1 VDVSAVVHTQA
12 RVARILRRL
21 APHAPALVLLEGGSA
36 FSRRQVGLFWAAA
49 VHCREIDPPCG
60 ACAACRAVTQDASR
74 DLVWLRGEEGEI
86 KVTDA
91 RALRQMRLL
100 EVRILKAKL
109 RNPLLTE
116 ENSRYFDKIVARM
129 TLAGDPR

>member
-1 VDVSAVVHTQA
+1 MNLWTELAEKAILEAQA
-12 RVARILRRL
+12 RGEFDNLPGAGKPLNLEDDTCVPPELRMAYTVLKNAGFVPPEVA
-21 APHAPALVLLEGGSA
+21 E
-36 FSRRQVGLFWAAA
+36 Q
-49 VHCREIDPPCG
+49 REIRSLIECLERESDP
-60 ACAACRAVTQDASR
+60 
-74 DLVWLRGEEGEI
+74 
-86 KVTDA
+86 A

-129 TLAGDPR
+129 TLAGDPT

>member
-1 VDVSAVVHTQA
+1 MNLWTELAEKAILEAQA
-12 RVARILRRL
+12 RGEFDNLPGAGKPLNLEDDTCVPAELRMAYTVLKNAGFVPPEVA
-21 APHAPALVLLEGGSA
+21 E
-36 FSRRQVGLFWAAA
+36 Q
-49 VHCREIDPPCG
+49 REIRSLIECLERESDP
-60 ACAACRAVTQDASR
+60 
-74 DLVWLRGEEGEI
+74 
-86 KVTDA
+86 A

-129 TLAGDPR
+129 TLAGDPT

>member
-1 VDVSAVVHTQA
+1 MNLWTELAEKAILEAQA
-12 RVARILRRL
+12 RGEFDNLPGAGKPLNLEDDTWVPAELRMAYTVLKNAGFVPPEVA
-21 APHAPALVLLEGGSA
+21 E
-36 FSRRQVGLFWAAA
+36 Q
-49 VHCREIDPPCG
+49 REIRSLIECLERESDP
-60 ACAACRAVTQDASR
+60 
-74 DLVWLRGEEGEI
+74 
-86 KVTDA
+86 A

-129 TLAGDPR
+129 TLAGDPT

>member
-1 VDVSAVVHTQA
+1 MNLWTELAEKAILEAQA
-12 RVARILRRL
+12 RGEFDKLPGAGKPLNLEDDTWVPAELRMAYTVLKNAGFVPPEVA
-21 APHAPALVLLEGGSA
+21 E
-36 FSRRQVGLFWAAA
+36 Q
-49 VHCREIDPPCG
+49 REIRSLIECLERESDP
-60 ACAACRAVTQDASR
+60 
-74 DLVWLRGEEGEI
+74 
-86 KVTDA
+86 A
-91 RALRQMRLL
+91 RALRQIRLL

>member
-1 VDVSAVVHTQA
+1 MNLWTELAEKAILEAQA
-12 RVARILRRL
+12 RGEFDNLPGAGKPLNLEDDTWVPAELRMAYTVLKNAGFVPPEVA
-21 APHAPALVLLEGGSA
+21 E
-36 FSRRQVGLFWAAA
+36 Q
-49 VHCREIDPPCG
+49 REIRSLIECLERESDP
-60 ACAACRAVTQDASR
+60 
-74 DLVWLRGEEGEI
+74 
-86 KVTDA
+86 A
-91 RALRQMRLL
+91 RALRQIRLL

>member
-1 VDVSAVVHTQA
+1 VPPE
-12 RVARILRRL
+12 VA
-21 APHAPALVLLEGGSA
+21 E
-36 FSRRQVGLFWAAA
+36 Q
-49 VHCREIDPPCG
+49 REIRSLIECLERESDP
-60 ACAACRAVTQDASR
+60 
-74 DLVWLRGEEGEI
+74 
-86 KVTDA
+86 A
-91 RALRQMRLL
+91 RALRQIRLL